1 MTEFRVWAPFAKRV
15 RLVIGDDEY
24 DLVENDGWWTREVEE
39 AGPGT
44 DYWYLLDDNDELRL
58 PDPRSLW
65 QPAGVHGPSRVY
77 DHAAFTWTDRAWADR
92 SFADR
97 TWTGRPLPGAVIYEL
112 HIGTFTIEG
121 TFDAAIERLDH
132 LANLGVDLVE
142 LLPVAAFNGEHGWG
156 YDGVAWFAPHEP
168 YGGPDGLKRFVDA
181 AHARGLGVVLDVVY
195 NHFGP
200 SGAYAPMFGPY
211 LATGQTD
218 WGQSINLDGPLS
230 DEVRQYIVDN
240 ALAWLRDYHVDALR
254 LDAVHALIDRHAV
267 HLLELLAVEVDTL
280 STQLG
285 RPLTLIAESDRN
297 DPRHVTPREAG
308 GYGLHAQW
316 DDDFHH
322 AVHALLTGERQGYY
336 VDFGSPECLAAV
348 LTGAFWHAGTYSAFR
363 QRTWGRPV
371 DRHRVPGHRFVA
383 FLQNHDQ
390 IGNRATGDRLVGSLS
405 PGRLRIA
412 AVLLFTAPF
421 TPMLFMG
428 EEWGATT
435 PWQYF
440 TSHPEPDLADAVV
453 SGRRREFAA
462 HGWPAHDVPNP
473 QDEATFVRSKL
484 DWSEL
489 ENPIHQ
495 RFFQLYRSLIAL
507 RKATPDLADPRLD
520 RVTVDDDHGVFT
532 IQRGDHHV
540 IINLTGE
547 ERLVPPRRS
556 APELVFATEPEVRLA
571 PDGLILPPE
580 TAGIVRFVP

>member
-1 MTEFRVWAPFAKRV
+1 
-15 RLVIGDDEY
+15 
-24 DLVENDGWWTREVEE
+24 
-39 AGPGT
+39 
-44 DYWYLLDDNDELRL
+44 
-58 PDPRSLW
+58 
-65 QPAGVHGPSRVY
+65 
-77 DHAAFTWTDRAWADR
+77 
-92 SFADR
+92 
-97 TWTGRPLPGAVIYEL
+97 
-112 HIGTFTIEG
+112 
-121 TFDAAIERLDH
+121 
-132 LANLGVDLVE
+132 
-142 LLPVAAFNGEHGWG
+142 
-156 YDGVAWFAPHEP
+156 
-168 YGGPDGLKRFVDA
+168 
-181 AHARGLGVVLDVVY
+181 
-195 NHFGP
+195 
-200 SGAYAPMFGPY
+200 
-211 LATGQTD
+211 
-218 WGQSINLDGPLS
+218 
-230 DEVRQYIVDN
+230 
-240 ALAWLRDYHVDALR
+240 
-254 LDAVHALIDRHAV
+254 
-267 HLLELLAVEVDTL
+267 
-280 STQLG
+280 
-285 RPLTLIAESDRN
+285 
-297 DPRHVTPREAG
+297 VTPREAG

-348 LTGAFWHAGTYSAFR
+348 LTGAFWHAGTYSGFR